1 MKIEREIIEP
11 SLGSSFKL
19 LLTPRLNDTFLWH
32 FHPEYE
38 IVYVEGASGTRHVGA
53 HISHFENSDLVFI
66 GPHIPHLNFDYGVP
80 EDCEQVIVQMK
91 ENFLGKDFL
100 GIPELEA
107 VKKLFEKSAFGL
119 SFYGETKERAGKL
132 LMKMSSKDCFSQ
144 LLLLLEIF
152 QLLAISGEVEQLNA
166 EPAGNRSMAKEQ
178 HRIGKVYE
186 YIESHYHQHPDVN
199 EAARIVHMT
208 TAAFCRFFKRNT
220 RMTFTDF
227 VNQYRI
233 NQARN
238 YLLQDKSVSETCYA
252 VGIESISY
260 FNKLFRKTVGENP
273 SSFRKKFIRDPITS

>member
-11 SLGSSFKL
+11 SKGSSFKL

-38 IVYVEGASGTRHVGA
+38 IVYVEGASGTRHVGP
-53 HISHFENSDLVFI
+53 HISNYENSDLVFI

-80 EDCEQVIVQMK
+80 ADCEQVIIQMK

-100 GIPELEA
+100 NIPELST
-107 VKKLFEKSAFGL
+107 VKDLFDKSIYGL
-119 SFYGETKERAGKL
+119 SFYGETKEKAGRL
-132 LMKMSSKDCFSQ
+132 LKQMQVKDSFGQ

-152 QLLAISGEVEQLNA
+152 QLLAQSKEIQQLNA
-166 EPAGNRSMAKEQ
+166 APAGNKSMEKEQ
-178 HRIGKVYE
+178 HRVGKVYQ
-186 YIESHYHQHPDVN
+186 YIETHYHLHADVN
-199 EAARIVHMT
+199 EAAKLVHMS

-238 YLLQDKSVSETCYA
+238 LLLQDKTITETCYA

-260 FNKLFRKTVGENP
+260 FNKLFRQLVGENP
-273 SSFRKKFIRDPITS
+273 SSFRKKFKPESVA